1 MYTWDEYFEDVNTR
15 YINGDTKLHQLC
27 INPFKND
34 YQRHLVELLLDSG
47 IDTNTRNDQLV
58 TPLHYASYYGDIMI
72 VSLLIYH
79 DSIINVI
86 DRYSLSPLEYAIMAG
101 NNDIANFLISY
112 GAYKRW

>member
-15 YINGDTKLHQLC
+15 YINGDTKLHKLC
-27 INPFKND
+27 INPLKSE
-34 YQRHLVELLLDSG
+34 YQRNLVELLLESG

-58 TPLHYASYYGDIMI
+58 TPLHYAAYYGDIMI

-86 DRYSLSPLEYAIMAG
+86 DRYSHSPLEYAIMAG